1 MPTDELDMDAID
13 FAFAGDANATGALSG
28 HTHPAEGF
36 GLMWSWRTLA
46 LTAVV
51 SVAALGAPSV
61 VSAQSGTLTGKVVDK
76 ATKQPIDN
84 VMVLVKGSLNGTPT
98 KANGTYTILGIPPG
112 VYTVEAKRIGYQTV
126 EVQGVT
132 INIDARRTQDFE
144 MDAAAAGL
152 GTVTIQATTTPLV
165 EQGVVGATTT
175 ITNDMINALPVTSIS
190 EVLALQQGFQELPQ
204 NTNVMSLAEEKRNTV
219 ASTSTR
225 GSRGGST
232 INVVDGIPV
241 NNPIFGTTAINLSTV
256 AVAQTQLSKGFMEP
270 QYGNGTAGIVNNA
283 IREGGERFEGSIDYQ
298 TTAIAG
304 ALGSRP
310 DELQASH
317 LFRGF
322 VAGPVPGTSNKLRYS
337 LAGQIQS
344 QKQNVI
350 QFDNDISRF
359 NQKDVVTTGPGNDG
373 GSPLTLDLTPGWQ
386 GFGGTTNQQVVGK
399 VTFLPTGSSKFYLSG
414 VNENR
419 DNSPYNRNWELTYG
433 GDPWNRVTNLMDSLG
448 VNGSRNYQHLIQAS
462 AHSNAQL
469 FAAGFEQR
477 FSRSTLQVKVGRQK
491 FERMTCSVWQ
501 GVCIEDRYWE
511 GNFSE
516 NFKSPFGNPATSG
529 VPYFGTDL
537 SWGGEK
543 YTSTVGRA
551 DLIAQATDHHRV
563 QVGAS
568 LTKYNVAFHET
579 QGIDGN
585 SGNVTTVEQAYR
597 AKPIDISSYLQDVI
611 EYDFLTIN
619 IGIRYDYG
627 LAKGRG
633 FANPLSATNGTTAR
647 EVCEGDVAGIPEFT
661 YGAQRGIIACLSS
674 PSNAAG
680 KPTLLDSATKL
691 AQFDDFKEANPRT
704 AFSPR
709 IGLSFPL
716 TEQSQM
722 YFNAG
727 RYTKSPAYHD
737 LYRNTGVGTIAGSRA
752 EGGDSFC
759 SANAVKPGTNECHPP
774 VGIFNLPD
782 FIGNPNLL
790 LEQSTNYE
798 VGYAAQIGRSGQYA
812 INVSVYNSD
821 GAGLTGTRPNTA
833 VQDVGATYNS
843 NALPAYVTTV
853 NQDFSTSRGIEIQF
867 RRQPRNTI
875 WGYDLNYGWSRV
887 TENSPP
893 PDRAF
898 EAQENGEINVGS
910 TRRELLSSRD
920 RGHAFNASLNLAFNQ
935 SNLPKFK
942 GASMLKNSTA
952 SLTYRFEQGQR
963 YTPNRNTALSGIA
976 GTVSAASDQNSA
988 FGPAKHY
995 VDAVVRKNLRA
1006 GNAQYGVFLRVTNL
1020 LNIANCQ
1027 QVFNNTGACDTGQR
1041 ETAQRSEGNG
1051 SGTSTTSRDQPEYR
1065 SQTRRFNTGI
1075 TITF

>member
-1 MPTDELDMDAID
+1 
-13 FAFAGDANATGALSG
+13 
-28 HTHPAEGF
+28 
-36 GLMWSWRTLA
+36 MWSWRRLA
-46 LTAVV
+46 LAAVV
-51 SVAALGAPSV
+51 LVAAIVAPNI
-61 VSAQSGTLTGKVVDK
+61 VSAQTGTLTGVVRDK
-76 ATKQPIDN
+76 ATKQPIPD
-84 VMVLVKGSLNGTPT
+84 VQIVVKGSLNGTAT

-112 VYTVEAKRIGYQTV
+112 VYTVEAKRIGYGIV
-126 EVQGVT
+126 NAEGVT
-132 INIDARRTQDFE
+132 INIDTRRTQDFE
-144 MDAAAAGL
+144 LDPATAIL
-152 GTVTIQATTTPLV
+152 GVVTVQAKITPLV
-165 EQGVVGATTT
+165 DQGVVGSTVT
-175 ITNDMINALPVTSIS
+175 ITNEMINALPVTSIS
-190 EVLALQQGFQELPQ
+190 EVLALQQGFQEIPQ

-225 GSRGGST
+225 GSRGGAT
-232 INVVDGIPV
+232 VNVVDGIPV
-241 NNPIFGTTAINLSTV
+241 NNPIFGTSAINLTTV
-256 AVAQTQLSKGFMEP
+256 AVSQTQFSKGFMEP
-270 QYGNGTAGIVNNA
+270 QYGNGTAGIINNA
-283 IREGGERFEGSIDYQ
+283 IREGGERFEGSVDYQ

-310 DELQASH
+310 DELEAAH

-322 VAGPVPGTSNKLRYS
+322 VAGPIPGTSNKLRYA
-337 LAGQIQS
+337 LAGQVQS
-344 QKQNVI
+344 LKQRVL
-350 QFDNDISRF
+350 QYDNDIARF
-359 NQKDVVTTGPGNDG
+359 NEKDRVTTGPGNDG

-386 GFGGTTNQQVVGK
+386 AFGGTSNQQVVGK

-414 VNENR
+414 VTENR
-419 DNSPYNRNWELTYG
+419 GNQPYNRNWELTYG

-448 VNGSRNYQHLIQAS
+448 VNGSRNFQHVIQAS
-462 AHSNAQL
+462 ARSSAQL

-477 FSRSTLQVKVGRQK
+477 FSRSTLQLKVGRQK
-491 FERMTCSVWQ
+491 FERMTCSIWQ
-501 GVCIEDRYWE
+501 GVCIENRYWD
-511 GNFSE
+511 GNFTE
-516 NFKSPFGNPATSG
+516 NFKSPFGTPSTSG
-529 VPYFGTDL
+529 VPYSGTDL

-568 LTKYNVAFHET
+568 LTRYDIAFHET

-585 SGNVTTVEQAYR
+585 SGNVTVVEQAYR
-597 AKPIDISSYLQDVI
+597 AKPYDISSYIQDVI

-619 IGIRYDYG
+619 VGIRYDYG
-627 LAKGRG
+627 LAKGKG
-633 FANPLSATNGTTAR
+633 FTDPLSVTNGTTAR

-661 YGAQRGIIACLSS
+661 YGTQRGIIACLSS
-674 PSNAAG
+674 PNNAGG
-680 KPTLLDSATKL
+680 KPALLDSATKL
-691 AQFDDFKEANPRT
+691 AQFDDFKDADART

-722 YFNAG
+722 FFNAG

-737 LYRNTGVGTIAGSRA
+737 LYRNSGVGTVAGSIA

-798 VGYAAQIGRSGQYA
+798 VGYAAQVGRSGQYA
-812 INVSVYNSD
+812 INVSVFNSD
-821 GAGLTGTRPNTA
+821 GGGLTGTRPNSA

-843 NALPAYVTTV
+843 NALPNYTTTV

-867 RRQPRNTI
+867 RRQPRSSI

-887 TENSPP
+887 TENGPP

-898 EAQENGEINVGS
+898 EAQENGEINVAS

-920 RGHAFNASLNLAFNQ
+920 RGHAFNATLNLQFSQ

-942 GASMLKNSTA
+942 GASLLRNGSA
-952 SLTYRFEQGQR
+952 SLTYRFAQGQR
-963 YTPNRNTALSGIA
+963 YTPSRNTALSGIA
-976 GTVSAASDQNSA
+976 GTTLSASDQNSA
-988 FGPAKHY
+988 FGPAQHFI
-995 VDAVVRKNLRA
+995 DARVSKNLRL
-1006 GNAQYGVFLRVTNL
+1006 GNAQYGLFLRVTNL
-1020 LNIANCQ
+1020 FNITNCL
-1027 QVFNNTGACDTGQR
+1027 QVFNNTGSCDTGQR

-1051 SGTSTTSRDQPEYR
+1051 SGNSTTNRDQPEFR